1 MLTVVKMQKVK
12 LSKLSADSV
21 KESAHGGRENY
32 RQADERSGAQRAH
45 RWPEGCCR
53 KWFAA
58 RPSGTENLYKNRM
71 KLPMS
76 RGRSGSGCP
85 LAAQPGMHCDAV
97 SLVRRA
103 RRSRTR

>member
-58 RPSGTENLYKNRM
+58 RPSGTENLYKIYAESFKDEAHLQSIVDEAQQIVTNA
-71 KLPMS
+71 
-76 RGRSGSGCP
+76 
-85 LAAQPGMHCDAV
+85 LA
-97 SLVRRA
+97 
-103 RRSRTR
+103 

>member
-53 KWFAA
+53 KW
-58 RPSGTENLYKNRM
+58 
-71 KLPMS
+71 
-76 RGRSGSGCP
+76 
-85 LAAQPGMHCDAV
+85 
-97 SLVRRA
+97 LVRGPALRHGESLQESDEA
-103 RRSRTR
+103 PNVER